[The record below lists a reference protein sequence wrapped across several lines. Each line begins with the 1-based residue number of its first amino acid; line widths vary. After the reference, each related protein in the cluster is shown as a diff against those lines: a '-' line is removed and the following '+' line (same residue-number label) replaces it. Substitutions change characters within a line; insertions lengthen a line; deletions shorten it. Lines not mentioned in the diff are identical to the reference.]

1 MACISLANQPLGSSR
16 LPQQYFISLNVLEAK
31 PIPDRR
37 IEASPNTISAFEPAP
52 SNFSRVRSSTPSA
65 GDRQPACRAGGI
77 SVHGKRRTGV
87 EVIQKYTTSMAG
99 RWKTRPRA
107 SRTRPCSTSSTSR
120 TTGSPASPSAM
131 PASQRRYIPRSGSP
145 VGPLK
150 SLSAIR
156 LKKTNGP
163 VRAKRGSAAGEMLGK
178 GKWARGRFRD
188 DCLLSAQSGHW
199 LPNGLARLCA
209 IMFDIAAVIS
219 IA

>member
-1 MACISLANQPLGSSR
+1 MSWKQNLFPTGGSRRARARYRPLSR
-16 LPQQYFISLNVLEAK
+16 RL
-31 PIPDRR
+31 R
-37 IEASPNTISAFEPAP
+37 ASIASG
-52 SNFSRVRSSTPSA
+52 RSTPSA

-131 PASQRRYIPRSGSP
+131 PASQRRYIPRSGSS

-163 VRAKRGSAAGEMLGK
+163 VRAKRGSTAGEMLGK

-188 DCLLSAQSGHW
+188 DCLLSAQSGPIPK
-199 LPNGLARLCA
+199 LFRCQ
-209 IMFDIAAVIS
+209 
-219 IA
+219 